1 MTKNVELVKI
11 KCIIMEFY
19 TNEIYQIF
27 PKNSIVLNS

>member
-11 KCIIMEFY
+11 KYLITEFY

-27 PKNSIVLNS
+27 ILILY